1 MKNFINNHIT
11 PAVIVV
17 GILFIVMVFGWT
29 VLNWFGDKVEL
40 GSVIQGSEY
49 HATSTLAFGSDSTL
63 VMAASEQGTA
73 VILGSVVIASTTP
86 YWTTIYDATSTAAVT
101 VGVYSTKIVT
111 FPVSAPRGTYTFDIS
126 LQDGLV
132 ITNETGHDGEYVITY
147 R

>member
-1 MKNFINNHIT
+1 MKNFINNHVT

-17 GILFIVMVFGWT
+17 GILLIVMVFGWT
-29 VLNWFGDKVEL
+29 VFNWFGDQVEI
-40 GSVIQGSEY
+40 GSVNIANEY
-49 HATSTLAFGSDSTL
+49 HSTSTLAFDSDSTL
-63 VMAASEQGTA
+63 VMAASGTA
-73 VILGSVVIASTTP
+73 VILGSVIIASTTP

-111 FPVSAPRGTYTFDIS
+111 FPVSAPGGTYTFDIS

-132 ITNETGHDGEYVITY
+132 ITNEAGHDGEYVVTY